1 MQKYLGID
9 VGGTNIKC
17 GVISEN
23 GEILY
28 QIKHHT
34 PTLRQTKNVVGGFV
48 SIVSELLREYPE
60 INQIGIG
67 LPGTLNKERTHALE
81 LPNIPELN
89 NCPLKEHL
97 LQAHPDKIFL
107 LENDANAAAL
117 GEMYFSGEEMPEDFL
132 FVTLGTGVGGA
143 AIIDGQIFIGGDG
156 NSMEIGHVVSENG
169 KLLEQIIGKNGILT
183 MAAEGV
189 ARLGSKTILS
199 TMDPVNTKAVLEA
212 AGKQDPFALQIF
224 QKVGQLLGDS
234 FVSLVRVLDV
244 KKIYIG
250 GGISATFP
258 YLYPSLMESLN
269 KHLTPYYLKD
279 IEVKP
284 AILGNHAG
292 VLGAASL
299 CIGYNALLAKA
310 AQNAKTVKMD

>member
-17 GVISEN
+17 GVISEK

-34 PTLRQTKNVVGGFV
+34 PTLRQTENPVGGFLN
-48 SIVSELLREYPE
+48 IVSDLLREYPE
-60 INQIGIG
+60 INLVGIG
-67 LPGTLNKERTHALE
+67 LPGTLNKERTRTVE

-89 NCPLKEHL
+89 DFPLHEQ
-97 LQAHPDKIFL
+97 LQRQHPDKIFL

-117 GEMYFSGEEMPEDFL
+117 GEMYFSGNTMPEDFI

-143 AIIDGQIFIGGDG
+143 AIIDGQIFKGGDG
-156 NSMEIGHVVSENG
+156 NSMEVGHMVSEGG
-169 KLLEQIIGKNGILT
+169 KLLEQIIGKNGILA

-189 ARLGSKTILS
+189 ARLGSKTLLS
-199 TMDPVNTKAVLEA
+199 TMEPINTKAVLEA
-212 AGKQDPFALQIF
+212 AGKNDELALQLF
-224 QKVGQLLGDS
+224 AKVGSLLGDAL
-234 FVSLVRVLDV
+234 VSMIRVLDA
-244 KKIYIG
+244 KKVFVG

-258 YLYPSLMESLN
+258 YLYPALMDSLTR
-269 KHLTPYYLKD
+269 HLTPYYLKEL
-279 IEVKP
+279 EVKP

-299 CIGYNALLAKA
+299 CIGYQALLAKE
-310 AQNAKTVKMD
+310 VKMH

>member
-9 VGGTNIKC
+9 VGGTNVKC
-17 GVISEN
+17 GVISET

-34 PTLRQTKNVVGGFV
+34 PTLRQSKDIVAGFTA
-48 SIVSELLREYPE
+48 IVSDLLREYPE
-60 INQIGIG
+60 VNLVGIG
-67 LPGTLNKERTHALE
+67 LPGTLNKARTHTIE
-81 LPNIPELN
+81 LPNIPELDD
-89 NCPLKEHL
+89 CALKEYL
-97 LQAHPDKIFL
+97 QQAHPDKVFL

-117 GEMYFSGEEMPEDFL
+117 GELYFSGEEMPEDFI

-143 AIIDGQIFIGGDG
+143 AIIDSQVFKGGDG
-156 NSMEIGHVVSENG
+156 NSMEVGHMVSEGG
-169 KLLEQIIGKNGILT
+169 KLLEQIIGKNGILA
-183 MAAEGV
+183 MASEGV
-189 ARLGSKTILS
+189 GRLGSQTVLS
-199 TMDPVNTKAVLEA
+199 TMDPINTKAVLEA
-212 AGKQDPFALQIF
+212 ASQSDPFALQIF
-224 QKVGQLLGDS
+224 ERVGSLLGDAL
-234 FVSLVRVLDV
+234 VSMIRVLDV

-258 YLYPSLMESLN
+258 YLRPALMASLQ

-279 IEVKP
+279 LEVKP

-299 CIGYNALLAKA
+299 CIGYQNLQAKA
-310 AQNAKTVKMD
+310 STALKMH